1 MAELGQ
7 TDDPKALIPGEPEAV
22 TGVADDL
29 RARARTMEDVAAGL
43 SGVRIPDWEGPASS
57 AFWDEFTPEAANW
70 RLGRDAMNT
79 AARALDGHASSLGW
93 AQGQA
98 AEAIALWEQGEQATR
113 QAMGSGMPFGQP
125 FGAQP
130 LGAQPS
136 TLGLTDPGAALRR
149 QAIDVL
155 ERAREQLRK
164 AGDTQASAIEQL
176 AGKADG
182 APTWLTGPAQV
193 VQTKGPQKV
202 AVDIKQT
209 ESWLEKGERQQ
220 SEGSRFARYG
230 QWGHEFDRRQG
241 PGVNATVVGAKAEG
255 SLFSSTA
262 VGATQFGDVTLGGQA
277 EAKALG
283 AEASAN
289 AGISRDGINA
299 QAKVNAYL
307 AQVGVEGS
315 AHYGPAE
322 VGGSAQGFVGA
333 EAGAHGSVGLDG
345 VRVGADAFAG
355 AKAVGELHGDIGGLG
370 AGATGEAWAGAGAEA
385 NATFG
390 KNEDGGWT
398 IGAEAGAGLGV
409 GGKVGF
415 EVTVDPG
422 ELKDSVVDA
431 AGALN
436 PF

>member
-1 MAELGQ
+1 
-7 TDDPKALIPGEPEAV
+7 
-22 TGVADDL
+22 
-29 RARARTMEDVAAGL
+29 
-43 SGVRIPDWEGPASS
+43 
-57 AFWDEFTPEAANW
+57 
-70 RLGRDAMNT
+70 MNT

-113 QAMGSGMPFGQP
+113 QAMASGMPFGQP

-136 TLGLTDPGAALRR
+136 TLGLTDPGAALRK

-155 ERAREQLRK
+155 ERAREQLSK

-230 QWGHEFDRRQG
+230 QWGDEFDRRQG

-255 SLFSSTA
+255 SLFSSNA
-262 VGATQFGDVTLGGQA
+262 VGAHPVRRRHAGGQA

-289 AGISRDGINA
+289 AGISRDGLNA
-299 QAKVNAYL
+299 QAKVECVPGAGGRGGL
-307 AQVGVEGS
+307 GALR
-315 AHYGPAE
+315 APPE
-322 VGGSAQGFVGA
+322 VGGSAQGFVGPRPA
-333 EAGAHGSVGLDG
+333 PTARSASTGPGRRGR
-345 VRVGADAFAG
+345 VRRGQGRRRGPRRPRRARCC
-355 AKAVGELHGDIGGLG
+355 
-370 AGATGEAWAGAGAEA
+370 ATGEAWAGAGAEA

-422 ELKDSVVDA
+422 ELKDYRRRRGRSAEPVLTGGWSHPWSPSYPCASTSRCRGDGRPRRRTRSA
-431 AGALN
+431 RPESRSSRCTRARPTAS
-436 PF
+436 PRTSRSPASSASRS